1 MTTFRKIRLRFAT
14 ESTRSRR
21 RRTPQR
27 PARLGLRLS
36 ARVLPWTPR
45 RMRAAAIVVMTAGEA
60 SIRFGASTESNEG
73 ETPRRS
79 RRRGL
84 GYSPSTPI
92 A

>member
-1 MTTFRKIRLRFAT
+1 
-14 ESTRSRR
+14 
-21 RRTPQR
+21 
-27 PARLGLRLS
+27 
-36 ARVLPWTPR
+36 
-45 RMRAAAIVVMTAGEA
+45 MRAAAIVVMTAGEA